1 LVGGFGMR
9 VKLLGCELFI
19 SPVFMGML
27 TILLLIDRTGLMG
40 CVLGAMAIHEL
51 GHLLMMVIM
60 GVPPREMR
68 FLPFEINIVSDQ
80 SCASSWERFCIA
92 VGGIIFNLL
101 VFLVFIGETF
111 GYINLYLAL
120 FNALPLYSMDGYQI
134 LTLLLGQKKKWVF
147 VISAIITLVVLLF
160 GCWLLIV
167 EKNPMLI
174 LFSIYLLAVGVMEKR
189 KGISG

>member
-1 LVGGFGMR
+1 MR

-80 SCASSWERFCIA
+80 SCAQSRERFCIA

-101 VFLVFIGETF
+101 VFLVFIGEAF
-111 GYINLYLAL
+111 GYIN
-120 FNALPLYSMDGYQI
+120 
-134 LTLLLGQKKKWVF
+134 
-147 VISAIITLVVLLF
+147 
-160 GCWLLIV
+160 
-167 EKNPMLI
+167 
-174 LFSIYLLAVGVMEKR
+174 
-189 KGISG
+189 

>member
-1 LVGGFGMR
+1 MR

-27 TILLLIDRTGLMG
+27 TILLLVDRTGLMG

-51 GHLLMMVIM
+51 GHLVMMIM
-60 GVPPREMR
+60 MGYPPKGMR
-68 FLPFEINIVSDQ
+68 FLPFEVNIVSDQ
-80 SCASSWERFCIA
+80 TCAQSWERFCIA

-101 VFLVFIGETF
+101 VFLVLIGEVF

-120 FNALPLYSMDGYQI
+120 FNALPLYSLDGYQM
-134 LTLLLGQKKKWVF
+134 LTLLLGRKKKVVF
-147 VISAIITLVVLLF
+147 GISAIITLIVLLF

-174 LFSIYLLAVGVMEKR
+174 LFSIYLLALGVMEKR

>member
-1 LVGGFGMR
+1 MR

-134 LTLLLGQKKKWVF
+134 LTLLLDRKKKWVF
-147 VISAIITLVVLLF
+147 GISAIITLVVLLF
-160 GCWLLIV
+160 GCWLSIV